1 MGTAT
6 VGPMV
11 ARSPAWRAADEIAG
25 RQHGVITRQ
34 QCLQVGLHSTSLVR
48 ATRPGGAWQ
57 RVHAG
62 VYAVFTGPLGPP
74 QLLTAALL
82 MAGPSAQL
90 TGLTALALFG
100 CVYLPGDPRVH
111 VLVPASVRRRAEPG
125 VRVHRTGSLPRAWRR
140 DGWPVTPPDRAAVL
154 AAGQTRSLREVRAML
169 AEVVQRRLTTV
180 ERLEA
185 ALGPGPSGSRLA
197 RRVVADLAA
206 GCRSAPEMEL
216 RALLGRRPRLARGAC
231 WNHRIALPG
240 GWVVADVCWPQARLV
255 VEVDS
260 VEHHGFGDRPEYTS
274 RRRAALV
281 AAGWTVLSV
290 SPRRIREE
298 PAAVL
303 AEIEAVLARAGG

>member
-1 MGTAT
+1 
-6 VGPMV
+6 MV
-11 ARSPAWRAADEIAG
+11 ARSTAWQVAESVAS
-25 RQHGVITRQ
+25 RQHGVVTRQ
-34 QCLQVGLHSTSLVR
+34 QCLEAGLHSTSLVR

-57 RVHAG
+57 RIHPG
-62 VYAVFTGPLGPP
+62 VYAVFTGPLGAP
-74 QLLTAALL
+74 QLLSAALL
-82 MAGPSAQL
+82 LAGPSAQL

-100 CVYLPGDPRVH
+100 CVCLPTDPRVH
-111 VLVPASVRRRAEPG
+111 VLVPASVRHRPQPG
-125 VRVHRTGSLPRAWRR
+125 IRLHRTGSLPRAWHR

-154 AAGQTRSLREVRAML
+154 AAGQTRSLRQVRAML

-216 RALLGRRPRLARGAC
+216 RALLVRRPRLARGAL
-231 WNHRIALPG
+231 WNHRIRLAG
-240 GWVVADVCWPQARLV
+240 SWVVADVCWPQARLV

-298 PAAVL
+298 PSAVL